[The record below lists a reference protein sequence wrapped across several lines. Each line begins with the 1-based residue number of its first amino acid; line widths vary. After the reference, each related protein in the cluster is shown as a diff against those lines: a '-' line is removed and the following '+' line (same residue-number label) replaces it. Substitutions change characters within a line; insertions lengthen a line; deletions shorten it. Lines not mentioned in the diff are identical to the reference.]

1 MESSSSPLR
10 SVHTTVKAGFGEV
23 WVKLRSELP
32 GVEGE
37 GVSEVSFMVGLKSY
51 TGISSRA
58 YFYNKVVVS
67 PTRGNI

>member
-1 MESSSSPLR
+1 M
-10 SVHTTVKAGFGEV
+10 
-23 WVKLRSELP
+23 KLRLELP
-32 GVEGE
+32 GVDDR
-37 GVSEVSFMVGLKSY
+37 GVSEVVFMVGLKSY